1 MERTDEQKDES
12 IPLAAQ
18 WGKRLDRALKEQ
30 REAKKEEKYKKY
42 RKYVR
47 GDVCDDGA
55 GGLVRTNIVHS
66 NFAAIIPQIYAK
78 NPEIAVTP
86 SESATDEAYPWVGE
100 FCKTMQAVL
109 NRKFIRDA
117 RLKKRAKASIRAAMT
132 VEIGWAKVTWQK
144 DISRDPLIESRIA
157 DVQDNLQRIQYLR
170 DELAEGDG
178 AKADL
183 DAKEGELKQQIA
195 ALNANVEVTRFSGI
209 VVDHVLTEDIFI
221 LDETMYEFD
230 GYENAGAIAHRVWMT
245 TEQYEQQFGK
255 EPPKKATRFGQ
266 DKKTQGSNNNDAPL
280 LVAVFETWDRAS
292 NTIYTLCAGADQW
305 AREPYQPTLSGKR
318 FYPFFGLA
326 FNPIDGSVVPI
337 SDAALLIE
345 LQDEYNTT
353 RTNFSEHRKEN
364 LPVRVFRNSGDL
376 SDADVRNL
384 KNRASNEWIG
394 IGGDPNKPITNDVAV
409 LPNPPVDPMTYDVA
423 PILRDAELVLG
434 AGDASKG
441 TINKAKTATEAEIM
455 AQGLQ
460 TRMAERQDVVEDWI
474 SEMAQYAAELCLQEM
489 TLEDVQ
495 RIAGKGAVWPQMTKD
510 QVFDLVQIE
519 IRAGSTGKPN
529 RAKERE
535 QWVQML
541 PQIKEAVTQ
550 VAQLRAAG
558 QDDMATTIIKLMEE
572 TLRRFDERL
581 DIESFIPPAKAHE
594 PDGQQPPQIPPEV
607 QQALQQI
614 PAMQDALQQLQA
626 ANQQLQAQL
635 ADKSQ
640 TMGLERD
647 KFEYQKTADL
657 ADNEARIA
665 EAQIRADADAAA
677 KIEIERIRATSKG
690 EEIASRERVEIEK
703 ARMAQEQAAM
713 QQPVA
718 QGAEPQVIEAV
729 CQMHEALCAMSK
741 QFADQMAALQAHLT
755 APKRVIRDPQTG
767 EMIGVETVPHT
778 LN

>member
-1 MERTDEQKDES
+1 MERTDEQKAES

-144 DISRDPLIESRIA
+144 EISRDPLIESRIA

-255 EPPKKATRFGQ
+255 EPPKTATRFGQ

-510 QVFDLVQIE
+510 QVFD
-519 IRAGSTGKPN
+519 
-529 RAKERE
+529 
-535 QWVQML
+535 
-541 PQIKEAVTQ
+541 
-550 VAQLRAAG
+550 
-558 QDDMATTIIKLMEE
+558 
-572 TLRRFDERL
+572 
-581 DIESFIPPAKAHE
+581 
-594 PDGQQPPQIPPEV
+594 
-607 QQALQQI
+607 
-614 PAMQDALQQLQA
+614 
-626 ANQQLQAQL
+626 
-635 ADKSQ
+635 
-640 TMGLERD
+640 
-647 KFEYQKTADL
+647 
-657 ADNEARIA
+657 
-665 EAQIRADADAAA
+665 
-677 KIEIERIRATSKG
+677 
-690 EEIASRERVEIEK
+690 
-703 ARMAQEQAAM
+703 
-713 QQPVA
+713 
-718 QGAEPQVIEAV
+718 
-729 CQMHEALCAMSK
+729 
-741 QFADQMAALQAHLT
+741 
-755 APKRVIRDPQTG
+755 
-767 EMIGVETVPHT
+767 
-778 LN
+778 